1 MATQVVGNDVW
12 KVESAMTGEGA
23 VVGWTFRGKKVRRLQ
38 LGFAM
43 DKLERGWRD
52 DRLGF
57 GEA

>member
-1 MATQVVGNDVW
+1 
-12 KVESAMTGEGA
+12 MTGEGA